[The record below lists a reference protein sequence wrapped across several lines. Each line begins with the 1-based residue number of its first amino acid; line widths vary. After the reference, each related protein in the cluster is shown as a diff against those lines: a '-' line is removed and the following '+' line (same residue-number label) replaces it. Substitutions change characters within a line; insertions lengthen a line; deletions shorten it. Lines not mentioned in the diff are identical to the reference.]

1 MAGPLRVAALA
12 ALLAV
17 PVRAPVPERRQ
28 EAAVRAL
35 ARRLLGPRAAAAV
48 ALSVDGRLA
57 AGGPDAYRLLSP
69 PGAAVA
75 VAVTGSSGVA
85 AAAGLY
91 RYLRDFCGCHLSWA
105 GAQLRLPE
113 PLPRVPAEI
122 RAATPN
128 RYRDGAGRE
137 GTGRGLAVRWGP
149 GGGGAEGTGGVTPVM
164 YRALGGTGGSVT
176 AAGSPVLPVQGGPGA
191 PLLPWVLKLHGGYR
205 GFR

>member
-12 ALLAV
+12 ALLAA
-17 PVRAPVPERRQ
+17 VRAPVPERRQ

-48 ALSVDGRLA
+48 ALSVDGTLA

-122 RAATPN
+122 RVATPN
-128 RYRDGAGRE
+128 RYRGRAP
-137 GTGRGLAVRWGP
+137 GR
-149 GGGGAEGTGGVTPVM
+149 
-164 YRALGGTGGSVT
+164 GGTGGHGTGV
-176 AAGSPVLPVQGGPGA
+176 AVCLGPGGWRCRGYGGA
-191 PLLPWVLKLHGGYR
+191 PLLHQAPWCCRCTGLPGLRCCPGC
-205 GFR
+205 

>member
-1 MAGPLRVAALA
+1 MAGPLQVAALA
-12 ALLAV
+12 ALLAVPV

-35 ARRLLGPRAAAAV
+35 ARRLLGPRAASAV

-128 RYRDGAGRE
+128 RYRDRRGRE
-137 GTGRGLAVRWGP
+137 GRGVGWRCAGVPGVAVRRVP
-149 GGGGAEGTGGVTPVM
+149 GGGTPVM
-164 YRALGGTGGSVT
+164 YRALGGPGGSVT
-176 AAGSPVLPVQGGPGA
+176 AAGSPVLPVHGGPV
-191 PLLPWVLKLHGGYR
+191 LPWVLKLHGGHR

>member
-12 ALLAV
+12 ALLAVPV

-35 ARRLLGPRAAAAV
+35 ARRLLGPRAASAV

-128 RYRDGAGRE
+128 RYRDRAPGRDGAG
-137 GTGRGLAVRWGP
+137 TGLAVRWGP
-149 GGGGAEGTGGVTPVM
+149 GGGGAEGTGG
-164 YRALGGTGGSVT
+164 
-176 AAGSPVLPVQGGPGA
+176 GGP
-191 PLLPWVLKLHGGYR
+191 R
-205 GFR
+205 

>member
-1 MAGPLRVAALA
+1 MAGPLQVAALA
-12 ALLAV
+12 ALLAVPV

-35 ARRLLGPRAAAAV
+35 ARRLLGPRAASAV

-128 RYRDGAGRE
+128 RYRDRAPGQDGAG
-137 GTGRGLAVRWGP
+137 TGLAVRWGP
-149 GGGGAEGTGGVTPVM
+149 GGGGAEGTGG
-164 YRALGGTGGSVT
+164 
-176 AAGSPVLPVQGGPGA
+176 GP
-191 PLLPWVLKLHGGYR
+191 R
-205 GFR
+205 